1 MQDYYE
7 QHDFPNATVQLSFV
21 GTIAN
26 ICLNGLGPVAQL
38 MLALL
43 HIRVVLFIAVILCV
57 LGLEGASWG
66 SEVRIHLKIL
76 HVDLKSPF
84 FLVDLGSIRY
94 TGVYIQRA
102 WKLSTQTDELCLL
115 GCPLWCRC
123 FNHVLRKC
131 F

>member
-76 HVDLKSPF
+76 HVDLTSPF
-84 FLVDLGSIRY
+84 LADLGSIHY

-102 WKLSTQTDELCLL
+102 WKVINAS
-115 GCPLWCRC
+115 
-123 FNHVLRKC
+123 
-131 F
+131 